1 MPGVQPKDEGYANC
15 IHPAEALR
23 AWRIM
28 APLRD
33 TNTAT
38 TASVGT
44 VVKGL
49 ALTILVCLETV
60 AS

>member
-23 AWRIM
+23 AWRIGGDCGQG
-28 APLRD
+28 AGID
-33 TNTAT
+33 FF
-38 TASVGT
+38 
-44 VVKGL
+44 
-49 ALTILVCLETV
+49 ILVCLETV